1 MFPRSRGTLFTLA
14 FLLALMAFGPGAG
27 AGSKELPPLTVGKAL
42 ELALKENPLIGAAQ
56 KRIEQEESR
65 ILQAASAKSPQL
77 NMSLGY
83 EETKNSPEYPVFDRL
98 TGQSTRYYAMAGF
111 RRTWRAALSMNL
123 LVSSGGSVENSVEAR
138 RLAKQAAQAELE
150 RTRQSVEN
158 QTASACYNLQRAS
171 ARVEVARE
179 ALDLAAEHLRQTK
192 AFYENGIVAKNEVLR
207 VEVAHSDAKLK
218 LIQAENALDTAWST
232 LERVVGVSLEGRYR
246 LPEPPEEPGGFL
258 LPVDSVD
265 TAMANR
271 PELKALERSRQ
282 SALAMAEAA
291 MGETRPKILLTGET
305 YLVDDEFFP
314 DPQDEWRVGISA
326 VWTLHDGGKA
336 KARAAEARA
345 SAEEFLFNLEDLRRS
360 IVLEV
365 KKAANDLEAAR
376 QRVNVARAQV
386 ASAEEDH
393 RMALRR
399 YAAQVGT
406 NIDVLD
412 ARVALE
418 NARTQYVDA
427 VHDALQARADLV
439 FAMGLPLDE
448 HVRQGVTTQ

>member
-1 MFPRSRGTLFTLA
+1 
-14 FLLALMAFGPGAG
+14 
-27 AGSKELPPLTVGKAL
+27 
-42 ELALKENPLIGAAQ
+42 
-56 KRIEQEESR
+56 
-65 ILQAASAKSPQL
+65 
-77 NMSLGY
+77 
-83 EETKNSPEYPVFDRL
+83 
-98 TGQSTRYYAMAGF
+98 
-111 RRTWRAALSMNL
+111 
-123 LVSSGGSVENSVEAR
+123 
-138 RLAKQAAQAELE
+138 
-150 RTRQSVEN
+150 
-158 QTASACYNLQRAS
+158 
-171 ARVEVARE
+171 
-179 ALDLAAEHLRQTK
+179 
-192 AFYENGIVAKNEVLR
+192 
-207 VEVAHSDAKLK
+207 
-218 LIQAENALDTAWST
+218 
-232 LERVVGVSLEGRYR
+232 
-246 LPEPPEEPGGFL
+246 
-258 LPVDSVD
+258 
-265 TAMANR
+265 MANR

-291 MGETRPKILLTGET
+291 IGETRPKILLTGET
-305 YLVDDEFFP
+305 YLVDEEIFT

-345 SAEEFLFNLEDLRRS
+345 SAGEFLFNLEDLRRS

-386 ASAEEDH
+386 ASADEDY

-448 HVRQGVTTQ
+448 HLRQGVTTQ